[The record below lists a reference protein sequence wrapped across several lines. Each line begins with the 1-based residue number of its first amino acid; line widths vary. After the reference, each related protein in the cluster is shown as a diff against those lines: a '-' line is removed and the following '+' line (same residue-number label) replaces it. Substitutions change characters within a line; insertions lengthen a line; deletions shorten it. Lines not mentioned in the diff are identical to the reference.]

1 MNKNYHQLI
10 NCYKVIIKP
19 TFHQLNML
27 ITSGFEGIIWVS
39 ADIFYILKD
48 RNQIPM
54 SASYLT
60 IVLCIN
66 NVKIF
71 RTNRKKCIC
80 ILSLNRIS
88 ESGPCKLNLGV
99 KETHLERKEA
109 RWAGVEGGGRKGSW
123 GRTKQIASFYIEMVL
138 RIIMC

>member
-1 MNKNYHQLI
+1 MNKNYHQLR
-10 NCYKVIIKP
+10 NCYKVIIKT

-60 IVLCIN
+60 IVLCIS

-88 ESGPCKLNLGV
+88 ESGPCKRNLGV

-109 RWAGVEGGGRKGSW
+109 R
-123 GRTKQIASFYIEMVL
+123 
-138 RIIMC
+138 